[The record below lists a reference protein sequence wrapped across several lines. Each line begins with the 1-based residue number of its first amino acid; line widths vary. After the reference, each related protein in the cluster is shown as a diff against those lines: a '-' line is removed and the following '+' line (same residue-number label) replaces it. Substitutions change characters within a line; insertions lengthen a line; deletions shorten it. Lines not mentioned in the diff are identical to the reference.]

1 LISIFILQCNLVFL
15 ATYLR
20 LIYVSFL
27 PINYLV
33 QYWVL
38 PTGSLVHWHVL
49 PNFLTAV
56 LHAFAEALT
65 TIWHCFTKSP
75 KQQLRDSVINLLNPS
90 LLVQKILLIFRCTF
104 SLYLE
109 DFFGT
114 VHLTTWICHR
124 LILIIVKTFLSLVS
138 THVHFSFQFHLYYSL
153 VVQ

>member
-1 LISIFILQCNLVFL
+1 M
-15 ATYLR
+15 
-20 LIYVSFL
+20 
-27 PINYLV
+27 
-33 QYWVL
+33 
-38 PTGSLVHWHVL
+38 
-49 PNFLTAV
+49 

-114 VHLTTWICHR
+114 VHLTTLICHR